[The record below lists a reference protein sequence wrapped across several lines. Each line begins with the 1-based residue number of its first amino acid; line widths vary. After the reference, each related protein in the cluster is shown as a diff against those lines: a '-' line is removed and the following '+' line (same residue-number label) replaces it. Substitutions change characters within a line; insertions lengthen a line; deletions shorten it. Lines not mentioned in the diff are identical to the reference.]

1 MRMMRKSV
9 AHATGMH
16 GFFSGKHESESDSDH
31 TSPLIGPPGSS
42 VTRSGSVVI
51 PIARATSPPGPDEV
65 KEVDAQGPRSLAAA
79 MENAAA
85 DNSPLPARQR
95 FSSAARDTQQSALSL
110 QSARSSQSALAAGE
124 RWDFVFVFA
133 LDDSERA
140 RYANVGDVVT
150 RHAPTRT
157 ESAGS
162 LLQRAE
168 STSFV
173 GVRHWD
179 DFARQLERAGMRAFS
194 CAHTLNVSAL

>member
-110 QSARSSQSALAAGE
+110 QSARSSQSAPPQPFSHRHSPLGPQTPWTQPAH
-124 RWDFVFVFA
+124 
-133 LDDSERA
+133 
-140 RYANVGDVVT
+140 VT
-150 RHAPTRT
+150 TLQSAPAQPLSQRQPSTVHLPRPEQPLSQTRFWHAIP
-157 ESAGS
+157 A
-162 LLQRAE
+162 
-168 STSFV
+168 
-173 GVRHWD
+173 
-179 DFARQLERAGMRAFS
+179 
-194 CAHTLNVSAL
+194 